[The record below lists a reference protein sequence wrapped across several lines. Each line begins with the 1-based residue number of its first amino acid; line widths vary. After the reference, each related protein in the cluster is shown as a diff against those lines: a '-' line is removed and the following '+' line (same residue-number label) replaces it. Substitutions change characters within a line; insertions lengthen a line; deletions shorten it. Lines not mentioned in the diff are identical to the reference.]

1 MNAGSREVHPFEAL
15 PSGVV
20 SKTSNR
26 GISSNQSDHSPTRP
40 QDRTGPDYTEDGCPP
55 YENHRLKSWLRLRT
69 LPRLRLSILPSTRSH
84 GSPSFCF
91 CSTSANF
98 GKPAEQYTQD
108 QKQLAG
114 QVERLEEQ
122 V

>member
-55 YENHRLKSWLRLRT
+55 LREPPAEVMAAATDSASAKALNSA
-69 LPRLRLSILPSTRSH
+69 LNPIPRVPFLLLLLDL
-84 GSPSFCF
+84 GE
-91 CSTSANF
+91 F
-98 GKPAEQYTQD
+98 GKTAENGGAKLD
-108 QKQLAG
+108 HRAANRSCFWA
-114 QVERLEEQ
+114 E
-122 V
+122 